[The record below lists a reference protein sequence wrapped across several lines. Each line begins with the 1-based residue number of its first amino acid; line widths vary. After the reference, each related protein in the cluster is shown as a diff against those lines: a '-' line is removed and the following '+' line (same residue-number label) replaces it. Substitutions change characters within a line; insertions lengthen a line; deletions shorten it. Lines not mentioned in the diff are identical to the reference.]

1 MPLTIHI
8 KLMSGEIIPCECPSQ
23 RGGAIKAATAQEK
36 MRHAVLAHLDLDPS
50 NYTVT
55 FIHDDDEKCMED
67 AWRQHVDKWWPRRG
81 RVPTAEDYDFA
92 HHVEHQPEFVYLMKA
107 EVDKHRTY
115 EDGAVVNAI
124 VREWNVLRVWE
135 ELDDE

>member
-1 MPLTIHI
+1 
-8 KLMSGEIIPCECPSQ
+8 
-23 RGGAIKAATAQEK
+23 
-36 MRHAVLAHLDLDPS
+36 
-50 NYTVT
+50 
-55 FIHDDDEKCMED
+55 
-67 AWRQHVDKWWPRRG
+67 VDKWWPRRG